1 MYRYTIKVEAGEGCN
16 QEFVPDEELREG
28 VNVDGFAL
36 LGIRNGKPDGVVVL
50 YGVTVMELATA
61 ISTDRSGGS
70 SVIRQAAAIAEG
82 IRKAK
87 EIKQADDRDRNA
99 GELIR
104 KLFRN

>member
-36 LGIRNGKPDGVVVL
+36 LGLRNGHPGVVVL
-50 YGVTVMELATA
+50 YGVTT
-61 ISTDRSGGS
+61 IGTDASEGG

-87 EIKQADDRDRNA
+87 EIKQTDDRDRNA

>member
-1 MYRYTIKVEAGEGCN
+1 MYKYTIKVEAGEGCN

-28 VNVDGFAL
+28 VNVDGFVL
-36 LGIRNGKPDGVVVL
+36 LGLRNGQPGVVVL
-50 YGVTVMELATA
+50 YGVTTYELATMIGA
-61 ISTDRSGGS
+61 DTSEGG

>member
-16 QEFVPDEELREG
+16 KEFGPDEELREG
-28 VNVDGFAL
+28 VNVDGFVL
-36 LGIRNGKPDGVVVL
+36 LGLRNGKPGVVVL
-50 YGVTVMELATA
+50 YGVTTYELATMIGA
-61 ISTDRSGGS
+61 DTSEGG

-87 EIKQADDRDRNA
+87 EIKQADDRDRTA
-99 GELIR
+99 GEMIR

>member
-1 MYRYTIKVEAGEGCN
+1 MYMYTIKVEAGEGCN

-36 LGIRNGKPDGVVVL
+36 LGLRNGRPGVVVL
-50 YGVTVMELATA
+50 YGVTTMELATV
-61 ISTDRSGGS
+61 IGTDASEGG

-87 EIKQADDRDRNA
+87 EIKQTDDRDRNA

>member
-1 MYRYTIKVEAGEGCN
+1 MYKYTIKVEAAEGCN
-16 QEFVPDEELREG
+16 QDFIPDEELREG

-36 LGIRNGKPDGVVVL
+36 LGIRNGKPGSVVVI

-61 ISTDRSGGS
+61 IGTDGSEGS

-82 IRKAK
+82 IRKAN
-87 EIKQADDRDRNA
+87 EIKQQDDRNRSA

-104 KLFRN
+104 KLFNN

>member
-1 MYRYTIKVEAGEGCN
+1 MYKYTIKVEAGEGCN
-16 QEFVPDEELREG
+16 QEFSPDEELREG
-28 VNVDGFAL
+28 VNVDGFVL
-36 LGIRNGKPDGVVVL
+36 LGLRNGQPGVVVL
-50 YGVTVMELATA
+50 YGVTTYELATMIGA
-61 ISTDRSGGS
+61 DTSEGG

-87 EIKQADDRDRNA
+87 EIKQTDDRDRNA

>member
-28 VNVDGFAL
+28 VNVDGFVL
-36 LGIRNGKPDGVVVL
+36 LGLRNGQPGVVVL
-50 YGVTVMELATA
+50 YGVTTYELATMIGA
-61 ISTDRSGGS
+61 DTSEGG